1 MVTVGAVLV
10 VTPHSLFEGFEC
22 NYRLDSPLSVLV
34 RCDTRR
40 GHFYILHK
48 IHYAQLMYRWLI
60 RNVRCARAGHFLLE
74 EPEHHGTYRRNYFRE
89 RFEVLRRARPGPGG
103 HLREV

>member
-34 RCDTRR
+34 RCDNS
-40 GHFYILHK
+40 GDIK
-48 IHYAQLMYRWLI
+48 
-60 RNVRCARAGHFLLE
+60 E
-74 EPEHHGTYRRNYFRE
+74 ESPQ
-89 RFEVLRRARPGPGG
+89 
-103 HLREV
+103 